1 MPMNTPVN
9 KRAFAAAGR
18 RIETVDDGLV
28 RDQRRL
34 DAQIESDGAQRNERQ
49 LRRERQQRKQKHQG
63 EGGQGPVPRRC
74 GSRRQGRADR
84 PDFPPTGRQR
94 PRRPARPNAPAAAPP
109 IW

>member
-1 MPMNTPVN
+1 M
-9 KRAFAAAGR
+9 
-18 RIETVDDGLV
+18 

-63 EGGQGPVPRRC
+63 EGGQDQ
-74 GSRRQGRADR
+74 SRADAGHGVR
-84 PDFPPTGRQR
+84 AVPIGQTSRQRGRQR
-94 PRRPARPNAPAAAPP
+94 TRRPARPNAPAAALP